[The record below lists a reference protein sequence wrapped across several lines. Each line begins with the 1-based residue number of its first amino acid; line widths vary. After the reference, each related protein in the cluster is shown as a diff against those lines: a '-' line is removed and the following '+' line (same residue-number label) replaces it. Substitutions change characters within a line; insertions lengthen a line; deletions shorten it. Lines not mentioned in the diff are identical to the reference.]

1 MARKPFKLKSGN
13 ATPFK
18 QMGSTSLSLH
28 EIASKIKDNVY
39 AVNERLQDF
48 GERHEEWK
56 AKRKQASKGDDGLTK
71 MERDRAEKKTRKPGE
86 SKYQFDVI
94 GPYVNDYKPGE
105 INKDFFVRTLYPYDF
120 KDF

>member
-48 GERHEEWK
+48 GKRHEEWK
-56 AKRKQASKGDDGLTK
+56 TKRKEASVGDDGLTNF
-71 MERDRAEKKTRKPGE
+71 ERTMADKKAQRESGGKSKHQRNIEAKRKTA
-86 SKYQFDVI
+86 KI
-94 GPYVNDYKPGE
+94 RKN
-105 INKDFFVRTLYPYDF
+105 N
-120 KDF
+120 